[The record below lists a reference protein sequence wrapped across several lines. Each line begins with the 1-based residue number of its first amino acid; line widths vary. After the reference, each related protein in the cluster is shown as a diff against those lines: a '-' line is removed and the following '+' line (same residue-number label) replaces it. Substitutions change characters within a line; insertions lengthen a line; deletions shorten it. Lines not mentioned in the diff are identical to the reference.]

1 MTIRNTEPTH
11 RHEAIAERCAAAAN
25 GGQRPLLSR
34 LVASKRGNVLPIVA
48 ASILPMAAMI
58 GGAVDMSRAY
68 MVKSRIQQA
77 CDAGVLA
84 GRRAMQQSNYTAAA
98 KAQAQ
103 DFFDI
108 NFKEGYNESTGVSFV
123 TSNPVGTS
131 KVLGVASAVMPT
143 AIMGMFG
150 KETIEIDVTC
160 EAELNLSNS
169 DVTFVLDVTGSMN
182 DAIPNGSGGSIVKIT
197 ALRNSVMSFYDT
209 LANAATGSNARIR
222 YAFVPYST
230 NVNVGEILY
239 DTNST
244 WLNGGN
250 TTDAWNYQSRRPIW
264 NISTTTTTTDCQVF
278 GGNQSF
284 ACPSRPHSSISGGG
298 TNLSRDNC
306 NVYGNNTNG
315 WWFSFSPNPEGSVTT
330 QTSGNTTTKRTYTPF
345 SWGGAAPSWSGTNTR
360 QCARQ
365 RVTETTTVT
374 QSATWQAGATF
385 AYWEYLQRSY
395 PTYDFVRSIKN
406 ANPAVPTPSEVNGST
421 SRWTGCIEE
430 RDTIAGA
437 PIAYGASGITVNG
450 STTAHDL
457 NIDAVP
463 NSIATKW
470 RPYWEDVYFFRNDAT
485 SLKNY
490 GGGYTA
496 CPSKARLLSNMTR
509 TEVQNYVNSLVAV
522 GGTYHDV
529 GLLWGARI
537 ASPQGIF
544 ASNVNASPGNG
555 GSVGRHVIFMTD
567 GELTSYDFVASMY
580 GIERLDLR
588 VTGGSNNPTQ
598 LERQRQR
605 YMAICEAI
613 KGKGIRLWVI
623 AFGTTL
629 TTDLQTCASSGSA
642 YTAANSSALNT
653 AFQNIAKQISEL
665 RLTK

>member
-1 MTIRNTEPTH
+1 MTIRTTDTSH
-11 RHEAIAERCAAAAN
+11 RHDAIATRSAAHQ
-25 GGQRPLLSR
+25 GDGHRPLFNR
-34 LVASKRGNVLPIVA
+34 LLASKRGNVLPIVA

-84 GRRAMQQSNYTAAA
+84 GRRAMQQSDYSDAA
-98 KAQAQ
+98 KTQARN
-103 DFFDI
+103 FFDI
-108 NFKEGYNESTGVSFV
+108 NFKEGYNDSADVTFT
-123 TSNPVGTS
+123 TSNPSGSS
-131 KVLGVASAVMPT
+131 KVLGSASTVMPT

-150 KETIEIDVTC
+150 KETISIAVEC

-182 DAIPNGSGGSIVKIT
+182 DSISVGGGGSIVKMT

-209 LANAATGSNARIR
+209 LANAASGSNARVR

-230 NVNVGEILY
+230 NVNVGELIY
-239 DTNST
+239 SGTSADASKSG
-244 WLNGGN
+244 WLNGTGVN
-250 TTDAWNYQSRRPIW
+250 DSWNYQSRIPIYR
-264 NISTTTTTTDCQVF
+264 TTTIDCQVY
-278 GGNQSF
+278 GGSQSI
-284 ACPSRPHSSISGGG
+284 ACPVRTHAAVSGDATNINRNRCQNYGDNVSFTGFTATGAPPAGTTITYSR
-298 TNLSRDNC
+298 
-306 NVYGNNTNG
+306 Y
-315 WWFSFSPNPEGSVTT
+315 
-330 QTSGNTTTKRTYTPF
+330 
-345 SWGGAAPSWSGTNTR
+345 SWGGAAPSWSATGTR
-360 QCARQ
+360 QCVRQ
-365 RVTETTTVT
+365 RTTHVDSDQPTPG
-374 QSATWQAGATF
+374 SSF
-385 AYWEYLQRSY
+385 AYWQYAQHTFK
-395 PTYDFVRSIKN
+395 TYDFVRSISGN
-406 ANPAVPTPSEVNGST
+406 NPAVPTPSEVNGST

-430 RDTIAGA
+430 RDTIGGS
-437 PIAYGASGITVNG
+437 PIAYGSNGITVNG
-450 STTAHDL
+450 STQAHDL
-457 NIDAVP
+457 NIDSAP
-463 NSIATKW
+463 TSAATQW
-470 RPYWEDVYFFRNDAT
+470 RPYWEDVYFFRNDGK

-496 CPSKARLLSNMTR
+496 CPTKSTLLANMTR
-509 TEVQNYVNSLVAV
+509 SEVQTYVNSLVAI

-544 ASNVNASPGNG
+544 ASNVNAPPGNG

-567 GELTSYDFVASMY
+567 GDLTSYDFVASMY
-580 GIERLDLR
+580 GIEMYDRRITD
-588 VTGGSNNPTQ
+588 GSNNPTQ

-605 YMAICEAI
+605 YLAICEAI

-629 TTDLQTCASSGSA
+629 TTDLQTCASTGSA
-642 YTAANSSALNT
+642 YTASNSSALNT

>member
-1 MTIRNTEPTH
+1 MTIRSIDTSPGVD
-11 RHEAIAERCAAAAN
+11 AMAAHFVVPGKVAWLSHS
-25 GGQRPLLSR
+25 RPALNR
-34 LVASKRGNVLPIVA
+34 LIASKRGNVLPIVA

-84 GRRAMQQSNYTAAA
+84 GRRAMQQSNYSEAA

-108 NFKEGYNESTGVSFV
+108 NFKEGYNDTTDVSFV
-123 TSNPVGTS
+123 TTNPSGTS
-131 KVLGVASAVMPT
+131 KVLGTASTIMPT

-150 KETIEIDVTC
+150 KETIPIDVAC

-182 DAIPNGSGGSIVKIT
+182 DSIPVGGGGSIVKIT

-209 LANAATGSNARIR
+209 LANAATGSLARIR
-222 YAFVPYST
+222 YGFVPYST

-239 DTNST
+239 DTNQT
-244 WLNGGN
+244 WMNGGN
-250 TTDAWNYQSRRPIW
+250 TADSWNYQSRRAIW
-264 NISTTTTTTDCQVF
+264 RTTAVDCQVF

-284 ACPSRPHSSISGGG
+284 SCPTRNHSTVSGGG
-298 TNLSRDNC
+298 TNISLQNCVNYGDNRGGWG
-306 NVYGNNTNG
+306 YGFN
-315 WWFSFSPNPEGSVTT
+315 PNPSGTPIES
-330 QTSGNTTTKRTYTPF
+330 TSGGLTTKTSYTAY
-345 SWGGAAPSWSGTNTR
+345 SWGGRASGWSDYNDK
-360 QCARQ
+360 QCVRQ
-365 RVTETTTVT
+365 RTVETESTT
-374 QSATWQAGATF
+374 QEPGSTF
-385 AYWEYLQRSY
+385 VRWEYMQRTY
-395 PTYDFVRSIKN
+395 PTYDFVRSIKT
-406 ANPAVPTPSEVNGST
+406 ANPAVLTPSEINNST
-421 SRWTGCIEE
+421 SRWAGCIEE
-430 RDTIAGA
+430 RDTIAGSV
-437 PIAYGASGITVNG
+437 IAYGSNGITVDG
-450 STTAHDL
+450 STNAHDL
-457 NIDAVP
+457 NIDAAP
-463 NSIATKW
+463 SSDATKW
-470 RPYWEDVYFFRNDAT
+470 RPYWEQVYFQRNG
-485 SLKNY
+485 SRS
-490 GGGYTA
+490 TA
-496 CPSKARLLSNMTR
+496 CPSKARLLSTMAR
-509 TEVQNYVNSLVAV
+509 TEVQSYVNSLVAV

-580 GIERLDLR
+580 GTESLDRR

-598 LERQRQR
+598 LERQRRR
-605 YMAICEAI
+605 YLAICEAI

-629 TTDLQTCASSGSA
+629 TNDLQTCASTGSA
-642 YTAANSSALNT
+642 YTAANSTALNT

>member
-1 MTIRNTEPTH
+1 MTIRTTDTQH
-11 RHEAIAERCAAAAN
+11 RHDAIATRKGADQTAAR
-25 GGQRPLLSR
+25 RPWLNRLL
-34 LVASKRGNVLPIVA
+34 ASKRGNVLPIVA

-68 MVKSRIQQA
+68 MVKTRIQQA

-84 GRRAMQQSNYTAAA
+84 GRRAMQQSSYSDAA

-108 NFKEGYNESTGVSFV
+108 NFKAGYNDSHSVTFN
-123 TSNPVGTS
+123 TSNPAGTS
-131 KVLGVASAVMPT
+131 KVLGSASTVMPT

-150 KETIEIDVTC
+150 KKTIPIDVTC

-182 DAIPNGSGGSIVKIT
+182 DSIPVGGGGSIVKIT

-209 LANAATGSNARIR
+209 LANAATGSLARIR

-239 DTNST
+239 DTNT
-244 WLNGGN
+244 NWLNGGN
-250 TTDAWNYQSRRPIW
+250 AADSWNYQSRRPLW
-264 NISTTTTTTDCQVF
+264 NVTSTSTETLTN
-278 GGNQSF
+278 NQTLSF
-284 ACPSRPHSSISGGG
+284 NVNA
-298 TNLSRDNC
+298 TNCTN
-306 NVYGNNTNG
+306 YGNNTGFWQG
-315 WWFSFSPNPEGSVTT
+315 WTQFSPNPSGNPTT
-330 QTSGNTTTKRTYTPF
+330 ETSGNTTTKTTYQPWR
-345 SWGGAAPSWSGTNTR
+345 WGGVAGPWSSSGTNTCVR
-360 QCARQ
+360 R
-365 RVTETTTVT
+365 RTREITTTTVT
-374 QSATWQAGATF
+374 ETAVWQAGATF
-385 AYWEYLQRSY
+385 SRWEYLQRSY
-395 PTYDFVRSIKN
+395 PTFDFVRSIKS
-406 ANPAVPTPSEVNGST
+406 ANPAVPTPSEINGST
-421 SRWTGCIEE
+421 SRWSGCIEE

-437 PIAYGASGITVNG
+437 PIAYGSGGITVNG
-450 STTAHDL
+450 NANAHDL

-463 NSIATKW
+463 NSDATKW
-470 RPYWEDVYFFRNDAT
+470 RPHWEDVYFFRNDPT

-496 CPSKARLLSNMTR
+496 CPSKARLLATMTR
-509 TEVQNYVNSLVAV
+509 TDVQNYVNSLVAV

-529 GLLWGARI
+529 GLLWGARV

-544 ASNVNASPGNG
+544 SSNVNASPGNG
-555 GSVGRHVIFMTD
+555 GSVGRHLIFMTD

-580 GIERLDLR
+580 GLEMYDQR
-588 VTGGSNNPTQ
+588 VTGGSTSPNQ

-605 YMAICEAI
+605 YLAICEAI
-613 KGKGIRLWVI
+613 KAKGIRLWVI

-629 TTDLQTCASSGSA
+629 TTDLQTCSSSGSSF
-642 YTAANSSALNT
+642 TAANSSQLNT